1 MNGGFPSHLIILWGE
16 IMEGITVL
24 NQTLHEGAI
33 IEPLFE
39 IALALVGIGI
49 VLGIVGSIMAASRIK
64 IISYIFL
71 YTSLTFLAAAT
82 LIGILGPREEI
93 TRYQVLIDDSVS
105 FIEFNDRYKIISQD
119 GAIYTIQ
126 EREP

>member
-1 MNGGFPSHLIILWGE
+1 
-16 IMEGITVL
+16 MEGITIL

-33 IEPLFE
+33 VDPLFM
-39 IALALVGIGI
+39 IGLTLIGTALI
-49 VLGIVGSIMAASRIK
+49 LGIAGGFMSSCKIK
-64 IISYIFL
+64 IIPYIFL
-71 YTSLTFLAAAT
+71 GISLTFLA
-82 LIGILGPREEI
+82 IGTAIGVFGPREQI

-105 FIEFNDRYKIISQD
+105 FIEFNDRYEIINQD

>member
-1 MNGGFPSHLIILWGE
+1 
-16 IMEGITVL
+16 MEGITIL

-33 IEPLFE
+33 VDPLFM
-39 IALALVGIGI
+39 IGLTLVGAALL
-49 VLGIVGSIMAASRIK
+49 LGIVGAFMSSCKIK
-64 IISYIFL
+64 IIPYIFL
-71 YTSLTFLAAAT
+71 GISLTFFA
-82 LIGILGPREEI
+82 IGMAIGVFGPREQI

-105 FIEFNDRYKIISQD
+105 FIEFNDRYEIINQD

>member
-1 MNGGFPSHLIILWGE
+1 
-16 IMEGITVL
+16 MEGITIL

-33 IEPLFE
+33 VGPLFM
-39 IALALVGIGI
+39 IGLTLVGAALI
-49 VLGIVGSIMAASRIK
+49 LGFVGAFISLSKIK
-64 IISYIFL
+64 IIPYIFL
-71 YTSLTFLAAAT
+71 GISLTFLAIGTA
-82 LIGILGPREEI
+82 IGIFGPREEI

-105 FIEFNDRYKIISQD
+105 FIEFNDRYEIINQD

>member
-1 MNGGFPSHLIILWGE
+1 
-16 IMEGITVL
+16 MEGITIL

-33 IEPLFE
+33 VDPLFMIGLTLIGATLILS
-39 IALALVGIGI
+39 IAGTFMSLCK
-49 VLGIVGSIMAASRIK
+49 IK
-64 IISYIFL
+64 IIPYIFL
-71 YTSLTFLAAAT
+71 VISLTFLAIGMA
-82 LIGILGPREEI
+82 IGIFGPREQI

-105 FIEFNDRYKIISQD
+105 FIEFNERYEIINQD

>member
-1 MNGGFPSHLIILWGE
+1 
-16 IMEGITVL
+16 MEGITIL

-33 IEPLFE
+33 VDPLFG
-39 IALALVGIGI
+39 IGLALVG
-49 VLGIVGSIMAASRIK
+49 AALLLCFTGAFMGACGIK
-64 IISYIFL
+64 IIPYIFL
-71 YTSLTFLAAAT
+71 GISLTFLVIGMA
-82 LIGILGPREEI
+82 IGIFGPREEI

-105 FIEFNDRYKIISQD
+105 FIEFNDRYEIINQD